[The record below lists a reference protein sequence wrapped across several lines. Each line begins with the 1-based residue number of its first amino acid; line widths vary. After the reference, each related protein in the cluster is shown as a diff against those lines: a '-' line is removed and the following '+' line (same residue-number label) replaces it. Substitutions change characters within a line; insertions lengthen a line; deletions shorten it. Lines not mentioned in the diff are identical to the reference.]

1 MIITEDITVKNYTK
15 TEELINTL
23 SHLAGLILSWYI
35 LQSCLLPA
43 VREGS
48 AFSVGCAALY
58 LFGTTGMFR
67 GSALYHGMPV
77 GKGKKILRVADHCLI
92 FFAVAGTAT
101 GCAPAVYDTVSPAAA
116 VCMLSVAWIGAFGGF
131 AITVFG
137 FEKYRSLQMALYIA
151 TAAVCAACGAKAY
164 SVLPAGAFFA
174 FACGSAL
181 LIAGIII
188 YGLGRKRRYFHSV
201 FHFFVLGGLIVYWLG
216 ISVFCF

>member
-1 MIITEDITVKNYTK
+1 MKIEDITIKNYTK

-35 LQSCLLPA
+35 IRSCLCPA
-43 VREGS
+43 VRQGN
-48 AFSVGCAALY
+48 AFSVICAVLY
-58 LFGTTGMFR
+58 LFGTTVMFL
-67 GSALYHGMPV
+67 GSALYHGMPA
-77 GKGKKILRVADHCLI
+77 GKAKKVLRVADHCLI

-101 GCAPAVYDTVSPAAA
+101 GCAPAVYKTVGPAAA

-137 FEKYRSLQMALYIA
+137 FEKYRSLQMALYVA

-188 YGLGRKRRYFHSV
+188 YGLGRTRRFLHSV
-201 FHFFVLGGLIVYWLG
+201 FHFFVLGGLFVYWLG
-216 ISVFCF
+216 IAEYCY